1 VKYLQ
6 NLFKAFSVRETILGD
21 GHSDGIK
28 HSILILKE
36 VEFFFQNITGQAKT
50 HLNLNITDL
59 QGLHRVPASKRVKS
73 IKIIIGMLVKLLE
86 TVIRINPNFVSKM
99 DIRSVLTLV
108 SENLHSILRLRVD
121 TSSVLDC
128 ARDFVRG
135 LLEFVKKRT
144 LCGFHYFTS
153 KKSPGYEAPKGMLLF
168 QYLLKITPEKPV
180 KLCRENVK
188 LLLQFR
194 EKYGK
199 GVRQRSVRSDTT
211 KYRPGTLPLNL
222 YNNNPL
228 PSCSNIDFSH
238 PNEHDLA
245 TASNDTAPQNNTHLY
260 EMDDYLAVM

>member
-1 VKYLQ
+1 
-6 NLFKAFSVRETILGD
+6 
-21 GHSDGIK
+21 
-28 HSILILKE
+28 
-36 VEFFFQNITGQAKT
+36 
-50 HLNLNITDL
+50 
-59 QGLHRVPASKRVKS
+59 
-73 IKIIIGMLVKLLE
+73 
-86 TVIRINPNFVSKM
+86 
-99 DIRSVLTLV
+99 
-108 SENLHSILRLRVD
+108 
-121 TSSVLDC
+121 
-128 ARDFVRG
+128 
-135 LLEFVKKRT
+135 
-144 LCGFHYFTS
+144 
-153 KKSPGYEAPKGMLLF
+153 MLLF